1 LAASFHGHPIK
12 QLKINTMTLTK
23 KITTFLLGF
32 LLTTLSFGQTTK
44 PIEYLGVGGQLTFD
58 KTSYYL
64 AWTSHPVDN
73 YFKQEYLAK
82 GDTIEKFK
90 KLVLLEIITG
100 KTKLKDVVA
109 TKVSELKKMKASNPV
124 VNYETFEKDGEVMLD
139 FLISENTPDG
149 KYLSIVE
156 RNVYRYKSVVDKN
169 GQKGILLFGVSE
181 RAYGDDIDKF
191 FPNLKEH
198 RYDLI
203 NLVGAFQIPEIT
215 IAK

>member
-1 LAASFHGHPIK
+1 
-12 QLKINTMTLTK
+12 MTFK
-23 KITTFLLGF
+23 HKITTVLLGL
-32 LLTTLSFGQTTK
+32 LLTTFSFGQSAK
-44 PIEYLGVGGQLTFD
+44 PTEYLGVATQLSFD
-58 KTSYYL
+58 KAFYNLT
-64 AWTSHPVDN
+64 WTSHPTDN
-73 YFKQEYLAK
+73 YYKQEYLAK

-90 KLVLLEIITG
+90 KLILLEVLTG

-109 TKVSELKKMKASNPV
+109 TKITELKKMKASNPV

-139 FLISENTPDG
+139 FLVSENTPDG

-169 GQKGILLFGVSE
+169 GQKCVLLFGVSE

-198 RYDLI
+198 RFDLI
-203 NLVGAFQIPEIT
+203 NLVGAFDIPEIT
-215 IAK
+215 ITK